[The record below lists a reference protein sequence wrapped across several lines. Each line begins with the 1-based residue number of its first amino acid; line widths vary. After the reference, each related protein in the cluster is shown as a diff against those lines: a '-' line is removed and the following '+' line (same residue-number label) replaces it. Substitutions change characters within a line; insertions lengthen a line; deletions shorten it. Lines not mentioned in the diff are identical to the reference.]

1 MGLILDKAHLVLVL
15 DRFAFQLSKNKK
27 ADEEARVHAHNLY
40 FNLKNNSLI
49 RI

>member
-27 ADEEARVHAHNLY
+27 ADEEARDHEINLH
-40 FNLKNNSLI
+40 FNLKNDSML